1 MKITICGHRKAAEL
15 LAKSPGQLDIIFIS
29 GPGPEKFGVKT
40 SETIA
45 GNAREICEVLF
56 HDINA
61 PRPGY
66 EHPERHHVQKALDF
80 AKGKDELI
88 VSCQMG
94 VSRSSATAYIIAAA
108 AVGPDEA
115 FKFLDTKIHSPNGM
129 VIRHGADI
137 LGDPDIVSKMN
148 TWKYQA
154 DEEQLDA
161 AWPPLISD

>member
-1 MKITICGHRKAAEL
+1 M
-15 LAKSPGQLDIIFIS
+15 
-29 GPGPEKFGVKT
+29 
-40 SETIA
+40 
-45 GNAREICEVLF
+45 
-56 HDINA
+56 
-61 PRPGY
+61 
-66 EHPERHHVQKALDF
+66 DF

-108 AVGPDEA
+108 ALGPDEA
-115 FKFLDTKIHSPNGM
+115 FKVLDKTIHSPNGM